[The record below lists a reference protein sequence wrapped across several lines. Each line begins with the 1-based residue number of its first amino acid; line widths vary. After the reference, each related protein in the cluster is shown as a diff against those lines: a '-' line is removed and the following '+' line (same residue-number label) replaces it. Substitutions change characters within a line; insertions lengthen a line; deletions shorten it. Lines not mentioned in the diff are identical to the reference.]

1 MAAAVTEDA
10 GEAKGPQ
17 PVERGE
23 RPSRKPTPS
32 EPATALTPRFFLAK
46 PGANGNAPL
55 LDRELANEAEA
66 MIESLK
72 SGLNY
77 YSVLEYRVVSDCS
90 GKQPIVKK
98 EAVRRGT

>member
-1 MAAAVTEDA
+1 MAAVVTEDD
-10 GEAKGPQ
+10 GGRGPQ
-17 PVERGE
+17 PLARAER
-23 RPSRKPTPS
+23 SNRKPAASVPT
-32 EPATALTPRFFLAK
+32 TALTPRFFLAK
-46 PGANGNAPL
+46 PGANGNAPS

-98 EAVRRGT
+98 ERVRKGT

>member
-10 GEAKGPQ
+10 GKDRGPQ
-17 PVERGE
+17 PAGRAEQS
-23 RPSRKPTPS
+23 SRKPAAS
-32 EPATALTPRFFLAK
+32 EPATVLTPRFFLAK
-46 PGANGNAPL
+46 SGANGNVPSF
-55 LDRELANEAEA
+55 DKELANEAEA

-90 GKQPIVKK
+90 GKQPVVKK
-98 EAVRRGT
+98 EPVRRGM